1 MKYEAYIDM
10 IIQMYLSGSSKSA
23 IAKKM
28 AEEGLTEG
36 VAVDSVRRNISRIIS
51 KVEIDQSHPGLTAEA
66 KSVGIDPKSVDHY
79 WYKGKHYSIH
89 AKTSSAN
96 NLSWDQIADLVV
108 GKMKGNEVNPIN
120 REFAIDDESHLLVID
135 AADIH
140 VGKLSSSYETGED
153 YDDDEAVRRA
163 EEGVFSV
170 VESAMT
176 YKIDHIVFVV
186 GNDILHV
193 DNARNTT
200 TAGTPQD
207 VSSMWYDSFN
217 TAFSMYIRL
226 LSFLSELSPVT
237 VVYNPSNHD
246 YTSGF
251 FLCQALKAWFNKYDN
266 ISWDDDMKHR
276 KYFRYHN
283 SLIGTTHGD
292 GAKVEDLPLLMAV
305 ESKDFTE
312 CSHRYFYTHHK
323 HHKVAKDYI
332 GVTIESV
339 RSPSSAD
346 SWHHR
351 NGYQHAPKSV
361 EGFIH
366 SKKRGQVARIT
377 HNF

>member
-51 KVEIDQSHPGLTAEA
+51 KVETEQSHPGLTAEA

-79 WYKGKHYSIH
+79 WYKGKNYSIH

-96 NLSWDQIADLVV
+96 NLSWDQVADLVV
-108 GKMKGNEVNPIN
+108 GKMKGNEVAPIS
-120 REFAIDDESHLLVID
+120 RDFAVSDESHLLVID

-140 VGKLSSSYETGED
+140 VGKLASSYETGED